1 MLLEKELLMSVRLRA
16 SISKTAILVIGAF
29 YVLSGTPR
37 AFAVDVLDDP
47 IQIDDRLNQVIQ
59 TSNSLSWEMYKYHQA
74 KPDFMD
80 NYRAAKQLW
89 TQATQIQEALRS
101 GPFETEA
108 LQQRAIE
115 MNQAFSQLQANLAK
129 WGPGDQSSLPMAGG
143 VTQREVVAPG
153 VGINVPFV
161 GLQIGGG
168 DVIVTEDG
176 PPQLK
181 RIRLHQNARGSKR
194 SLERELE
201 SLRISLN
208 YLAEDAGVATDN
220 LTDTAAPQQPAANG
234 KPTPRPPTPAPPTP
248 APDGEVVKP
257 RT

>member
-1 MLLEKELLMSVRLRA
+1 MSARLRA
-16 SISKTAILVIGAF
+16 AISKTAFLVVGA
-29 YVLSGTPR
+29 YYALSGTSR
-37 AFAVDVLDDP
+37 AFAIDVLDDP
-47 IQIDDRLNQVIQ
+47 VQIDDRISQVIQ
-59 TSNSLSWEMYKYHQA
+59 ASNSVSWEMYRYHQA

-80 NYRAAKQLW
+80 NYRASKQLW

-115 MNQAFSQLQANLAK
+115 MNQAFAQLEANLAK
-129 WGPGDQSSLPMAGG
+129 WGPGDQSSLPMNGG
-143 VTQREVVAPG
+143 VTQREVIAPG
-153 VGINVPFV
+153 VGFNVPFV

-168 DVIVTEDG
+168 DVVVTEEVT
-176 PPQLK
+176 PQLK

-220 LTDTAAPQQPAANG
+220 LADNTAPQTPAVNG
-234 KPTPRPPTPAPPTP
+234 KPTPLPSTPAPPTP
-248 APDGEVVKP
+248 APDGEVIKP
-257 RT
+257 RK